1 MPGSG
6 TAVPPVEPPEVV
18 EPPVVVVEPPDVL
31 VVLPPLVEEEVVDE
45 LVVVDEDDELLDEQF
60 FLHGLLEPQV
70 KPLHQSVA
78 IAGDEAAKAAAQM
91 AITAVFL
98 NIVITPCL
106 NDTAGLAKRIWMVQS
121 GVGRVPFQN
130 SSGGNM
136 TAALVGAGSSQ
147 PDFGAPTR

>member
-18 EPPVVVVEPPDVL
+18 VVV
-31 VVLPPLVEEEVVDE
+31 PPLVDDDVVEE
-45 LVVVDEDDELLDEQF
+45 LVVVDEEDELVDGQF

-98 NIVITPCL
+98 NIVITPWL
-106 NDTAGLAKRIWMVQS
+106 NDTAGVAKRLWMVQR
-121 GVGRVPFQN
+121 GVSCVPFQN
-130 SSGGNM
+130 SSGGNI
-136 TAALVGAGSSQ
+136 TVARADAGSDQ
-147 PDFGAPTR
+147 TRFCAPPGQ